1 MDLPS
6 EPEGV
11 RHRRG
16 AGRAFGDLG
25 RAPQYTAE
33 LRPGDP
39 VRDLEVG
46 QGRRSSRVGRLA
58 SEPCV
63 VPMSPDEQRFIT
75 GASEDDHD
83 STRVLIRVVRC
94 TTVHKDVVAALPEFA
109 EHQIIQAPR
118 GTVFVVGDAQWSA
131 LASLLPAP
139 PEADRVD
146 LATVPEP
153 FSWSQRS
160 KSVHPLPGGYDG
172 YLQALRA
179 LLDTLVDQRP
189 AVNDFPQVVTEL
201 YSVTDNRANL
211 MTLFLKKITVVAESG
226 GVAVPSE
233 WASAWRNTARN
244 EIIIGLLHSRVRF
257 VGEMLAETR
266 QPRTVSQLLEIANVL
281 YDMSWSTQAQIA
293 RRRGWL
299 QSAGYLSLTRTNDS
313 QLRRLAKRSCLSFRS
328 NLRSSIERRHL
339 LNPRPLF
346 NRCRL
351 LS

>member
-1 MDLPS
+1 MPNGL
-6 EPEGV
+6 
-11 RHRRG
+11 
-16 AGRAFGDLG
+16 
-25 RAPQYTAE
+25 
-33 LRPGDP
+33 
-39 VRDLEVG
+39 
-46 QGRRSSRVGRLA
+46 
-58 SEPCV
+58 
-63 VPMSPDEQRFIT
+63 
-75 GASEDDHD
+75 
-83 STRVLIRVVRC
+83 
-94 TTVHKDVVAALPEFA
+94 
-109 EHQIIQAPR
+109 
-118 GTVFVVGDAQWSA
+118 A

-211 MTLFLKKITVVAESG
+211 MTSFLKKITVVAESG

-281 YDMSWSTQAQIA
+281 YDMAWSTQAQIA

-299 QSAGYLSLTRTNDS
+299 QSAGYLVVDENQRLSITPAGEAFLSLISVEPPVIDRASTPTEPSPVVQPLPPPVVTEPIAWRTDELAELVAELGSSSTDS
-313 QLRRLAKRSCLSFRS
+313 S
-328 NLRSSIERRHL
+328 N
-339 LNPRPLF
+339 P
-346 NRCRL
+346 NRFEQAVTAAFAFL
-351 LS
+351 GF

>member
-1 MDLPS
+1 MN
-6 EPEGV
+6 
-11 RHRRG
+11 
-16 AGRAFGDLG
+16 
-25 RAPQYTAE
+25 
-33 LRPGDP
+33 
-39 VRDLEVG
+39 
-46 QGRRSSRVGRLA
+46 
-58 SEPCV
+58 
-63 VPMSPDEQRFIT
+63 
-75 GASEDDHD
+75 

-94 TTVHKDVVAALPEFA
+94 TTVHKDVVAGLPEFA

-131 LASLLPAP
+131 LASLFPAP

-211 MTLFLKKITVVAESG
+211 MTSFLKKITVVAESG

-233 WASAWRNTARN
+233 WASAWAQIARN

-257 VGEMLAETR
+257 VGEMLAVDSTAAHCVSA
-266 QPRTVSQLLEIANVL
+266 PRDPQRALRHVVEHPGSDRTASRLVH
-281 YDMSWSTQAQIA
+281 
-293 RRRGWL
+293 
-299 QSAGYLSLTRTNDS
+299 SAGDQSLTENQPLSITPAGEAFLSLIS
-313 QLRRLAKRSCLSFRS
+313 VASFGY
-328 NLRSSIERRHL
+328 RSSVDTY
-339 LNPRPLF
+339 
-346 NRCRL
+346 
-351 LS
+351 